1 MAEEVAMA
9 RILVVDD
16 HPDVG
21 RAISRM
27 LYDHHTESETD
38 PRRAIARLV
47 GGEQF
52 AIVLVDLNMPIMSGQ
67 EVSAAL
73 ERARLA
79 RPPIVLMMSSGENVE
94 SLYATG
100 RAVLI
105 KPFDG
110 DELRDL
116 IAEMLHEHRPAHHP

>member
-1 MAEEVAMA
+1 MA

-16 HPDVG
+16 QPDVA
-21 RAISRM
+21 RSIARM
-27 LYDHHTESETD
+27 LANHETSTETD
-38 PRRAIARLV
+38 PRRAVARLAD
-47 GGEQF
+47 GERF
-52 AIVLVDLNMPIMSGQ
+52 EIVLIDLNMPRMTGA

-73 ERARLA
+73 ANAQLD
-79 RPPIVLMMSSGENVE
+79 RPPIVLMMSGGENVE
-94 SLYATG
+94 SLFATG

-116 IAEMLHEHRPAHHP
+116 VSAMLHEEADPPDRPRA